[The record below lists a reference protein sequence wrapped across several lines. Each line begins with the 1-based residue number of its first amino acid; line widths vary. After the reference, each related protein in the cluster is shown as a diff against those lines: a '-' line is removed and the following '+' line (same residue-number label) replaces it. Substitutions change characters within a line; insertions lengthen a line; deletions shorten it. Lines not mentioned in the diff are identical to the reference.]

1 VLWLLIA
8 SHLYSPDF
16 RAKSVPNL
24 TDIVVQKLPE
34 GLHFDTKVKSFGMRV
49 GKSRKTWMVVKGENR
64 TKITLGH
71 YPDISLSEARK
82 LALDAI
88 RAPTWSK
95 PRIAFPDA
103 LRTFLALPKW
113 RPGTVTV
120 MRSTLKP
127 FTWKKQLH
135 AITHEDVVRVLE
147 EIEKPSARF
156 HARKDITTFFNWTI
170 PRYLDVSPCVGI
182 KAEPQRS
189 RDRVLTDDELI
200 TIWNYDAPPYSD
212 ILKLCLLTGQRV
224 GEVRQFVHGWLAG
237 DTITV
242 PAEVAKNKRDST
254 FPFNL
259 LTAKYLNR
267 YLGRNSNVSSF
278 SRAKKKIDAQY
289 PLSHWTV
296 HDLRRT
302 FATIHARIGTPV
314 HVVEAMLNHRSGTV
328 SGVAAIYNRYTY
340 LPEMR
345 LAALNYETFIANLV
359 TAQS

>member
-1 VLWLLIA
+1 MA

-24 TDIVVQKLPE
+24 TDILVQKLPE
-34 GLHFDTKVKSFGMRV
+34 GLYFDAKVKNFGMRV
-49 GKSRKTWMVVKGENR
+49 GKGRKTWMVVKGENR

-88 RAPTWSK
+88 RTPTWSR
-95 PRIAFPDA
+95 PRISFPDA
-103 LRTFLALPKW
+103 LQASLALSKW
-113 RPGTVTV
+113 RPGTATV

-127 FTWKKQLH
+127 FKWKKQLH
-135 AITHEDVVRVLE
+135 TITHENVVRVLE

-170 PRYLDVSPCVGI
+170 PRYRDVSPCVGI

-189 RDRVLTDDELI
+189 RDRVVTDDELN

-212 ILKLCLLTGQRV
+212 ILKRCLLTGQRL
-224 GEVRQFVHGWLAG
+224 GEVKQFAPGWLAG

-242 PAEVAKNKRDST
+242 PAQVAKNKREST

-259 LTAKYLNR
+259 LAAHYLKQYVCR
-267 YLGRNSNVSSF
+267 SSRVSSF

-314 HVVEAMLNHRSGTV
+314 HVGEAMLNHRSGTV

>member
-1 VLWLLIA
+1 
-8 SHLYSPDF
+8 
-16 RAKSVPNL
+16 
-24 TDIVVQKLPE
+24 
-34 GLHFDTKVKSFGMRV
+34 
-49 GKSRKTWMVVKGENR
+49 
-64 TKITLGH
+64 
-71 YPDISLSEARK
+71 
-82 LALDAI
+82 
-88 RAPTWSK
+88 
-95 PRIAFPDA
+95 
-103 LRTFLALPKW
+103 
-113 RPGTVTV
+113 
-120 MRSTLKP
+120 
-127 FTWKKQLH
+127 
-135 AITHEDVVRVLE
+135 
-147 EIEKPSARF
+147 
-156 HARKDITTFFNWTI
+156 
-170 PRYLDVSPCVGI
+170 
-182 KAEPQRS
+182 
-189 RDRVLTDDELI
+189 LI

-289 PLSHWTV
+289 PLSHRTV

>member
-1 VLWLLIA
+1 MAHPYFSDI
-8 SHLYSPDF
+8 
-16 RAKSVPNL
+16 RAKSVPNF
-24 TDIVVQKLPE
+24 TDILVQKLPE
-34 GLHFDTKVKSFGMRV
+34 GLHFDTKVKNFGMRV
-49 GKSRKTWMVVKGENR
+49 GKSRKTWIVVKGENR
-64 TKITLGH
+64 TKVTLGH
-71 YPDISLSEARK
+71 YPETSLAEARK

-95 PRIAFPDA
+95 PRIGFPEA
-103 LRTFLALPKW
+103 LQAFLALPKW
-113 RPGTVTV
+113 RPGTLAV

-127 FTWKKQLH
+127 FKWKKQLH
-135 AITHEDVVRVLE
+135 TITHEDVLQVLE

-156 HARKDITTFFNWTI
+156 HARKDITTFFNWAI

-189 RDRVLTDDELI
+189 RDRVLTDEELV
-200 TIWNYDAPPYSD
+200 TIWGYDASPYSD

-224 GEVRQFVHGWLAG
+224 GEVKQFARGWLAA
-237 DTITV
+237 DTITI

-259 LTAKYLNR
+259 LTAHYLNR

-278 SRAKKKIDAQY
+278 SREKTKIDAQL
-289 PLSHWTV
+289 PLPHWTV

-302 FATIHARIGTPV
+302 FATIHARLGTPV

-328 SGVAAIYNRYTY
+328 SGVAAIYNRYT
-340 LPEMR
+340 
-345 LAALNYETFIANLV
+345 
-359 TAQS
+359 

>member
-1 VLWLLIA
+1 MNIA
-8 SHLYSPDF
+8 FHPYSPDF
-16 RAKSVPNL
+16 RAKSVPNF
-24 TDIVVQKLPE
+24 TDILVQKLPE
-34 GLHFDTKVKSFGMRV
+34 GLHFDTKVQNFGMRV
-49 GKSRKTWMVVKGENR
+49 GKNRKTWIVVKGENR
-64 TKITLGH
+64 TKVTLGH
-71 YPDISLSEARK
+71 YPDTSLAEARK
-82 LALDAI
+82 LAMDAI

-95 PRIAFPDA
+95 PRIAFSDA
-103 LRTFLALPKW
+103 LQAFLALPKW

-135 AITHEDVVRVLE
+135 TITHEDVVRILE

-156 HARKDITTFFNWTI
+156 HARKDVTTFFNWTI

-200 TIWNYDAPPYSD
+200 TIWGYDAPPYSD
-212 ILKLCLLTGQRV
+212 ILTLCLLTGQRV
-224 GEVRQFVHGWLAG
+224 GEVKQFAPGWLKD
-237 DTITV
+237 DTITI
-242 PAEVAKNKRDST
+242 PAQVAKNNRDST

-259 LTAKYLNR
+259 LTAHYLHRYLNR
-267 YLGRNSNVSSF
+267 TSNLSSF
-278 SRAKKKIDAQY
+278 SREKRKIDAKY
-289 PLSHWTV
+289 PLPHWTV

-314 HVVEAMLNHRSGTV
+314 HVVEALLNHRSGTV

-345 LAALNYETFIANLV
+345 VASLKYETFIASFV
-359 TAQS
+359 AAS

>member
-1 VLWLLIA
+1 VNIA
-8 SHLYSPDF
+8 DHPYISDF
-16 RAKSVPNL
+16 RAKSVPNF
-24 TDIVVQKLPE
+24 TDILIQKLPE
-34 GLHFDTKVKSFGMRV
+34 GLHFDTKVKNFGMRV
-49 GKSRKTWMVVKGENR
+49 GKSRKTWIVVKGENR

-71 YPDISLSEARK
+71 YPDTSLSDARK
-82 LALDAI
+82 LAVDAI

-103 LRTFLALPKW
+103 LQAFLALPRW

-135 AITHEDVVRVLE
+135 TITHEDVVRVLE
-147 EIEKPSARF
+147 DIEKPSARF
-156 HARKDITTFFNWTI
+156 HARKDITTFFNWAI

-182 KAEPQRS
+182 KAEPQPS
-189 RDRVLTDDELI
+189 RDRVLTDEELV
-200 TIWNYDAPPYSD
+200 TIWSYDAPPYSD

-224 GEVRQFVHGWLAG
+224 GEVKQFADSWITE
-237 DTITV
+237 DTITI
-242 PAEVAKNKRDST
+242 PAAVAKNKRDNT
-254 FPFNL
+254 FPFNF
-259 LTAKYLNR
+259 LTAHYLMR
-267 YLGRNSNVSSF
+267 YLSRNSSVSSF
-278 SRAKKKIDAQY
+278 SREKLKIDAVS
-289 PLSHWTV
+289 PLPHWTV

-302 FATIHARIGTPV
+302 FSTIHARIGTPV

-345 LAALNYETFIANLV
+345 VAAKQYEMFIASLV
-359 TAQS
+359 DARV

>member
-1 VLWLLIA
+1 VLWLLTG

-34 GLHFDTKVKSFGMRV
+34 GLQFDTKVKNFGMRV

-88 RAPTWSK
+88 RAPTWTK

-103 LRTFLALPKW
+103 LRIFLALPKW

-182 KAEPQRS
+182 KAEP
-189 RDRVLTDDELI
+189 
-200 TIWNYDAPPYSD
+200 
-212 ILKLCLLTGQRV
+212 
-224 GEVRQFVHGWLAG
+224 
-237 DTITV
+237 
-242 PAEVAKNKRDST
+242 
-254 FPFNL
+254 
-259 LTAKYLNR
+259 
-267 YLGRNSNVSSF
+267 
-278 SRAKKKIDAQY
+278 
-289 PLSHWTV
+289 
-296 HDLRRT
+296 
-302 FATIHARIGTPV
+302 
-314 HVVEAMLNHRSGTV
+314 
-328 SGVAAIYNRYTY
+328 
-340 LPEMR
+340 
-345 LAALNYETFIANLV
+345 
-359 TAQS
+359 

>member
-1 VLWLLIA
+1 MLWLPIA
-8 SHLYSPDF
+8 FHSCSPDF

-34 GLHFDTKVKSFGMRV
+34 GLHFDIKVKNFGMRV
-49 GKSRKTWMVVKGENR
+49 GKSRKTWIVVKGENR

-71 YPDISLSEARK
+71 YPDIALSEARK

-95 PRIAFPDA
+95 PRISFPDA
-103 LRTFLALPKW
+103 LQAFLALSKW

-127 FTWKKQLH
+127 FKWKKQLH
-135 AITHEDVVRVLE
+135 TITHEDVVRVLE

-189 RDRVLTDDELI
+189 RDRVLTDDELN
-200 TIWNYDAPPYSD
+200 TIWSYDVSPYSD
-212 ILKLCLLTGQRV
+212 ILKLCLLTGQRL
-224 GEVRQFVHGWLAG
+224 GEVRQFAPGWLAG

-242 PAEVAKNKRDST
+242 PAEVAKNNREST

-259 LTAKYLNR
+259 LTAHYLKR
-267 YLGRNSNVSSF
+267 CVCRNSSVSSF
-278 SRAKKKIDAQY
+278 SRAKKKIDLQC